1 MKAPIRSTSSKLLIL
16 LSCLV
21 FFVGCAPDPRPN
33 VLFIGIDDLNDW
45 IEPLGGH
52 ASAITPNLAALASR
66 SYSFTNAQAAS
77 PSCNPSRT
85 SLLTGLHPLTTGVV
99 ANQQGDFRQYIPTAK
114 TMITQFEE
122 EGYDMACFG
131 KLYHG
136 AEVLNEEWDEF
147 DWCQSQPDFED
158 SVHHGISYLTD
169 SLYFLFDWAV
179 SDSSLDQWGGHL
191 ATNKTIAFLEAANHA
206 PFFLSTGLTSSHI
219 PWYVPR
225 RFFDLYDSLQIELPD
240 STFDDLADL
249 PQFALDYT
257 KQARKGHQ
265 EIIVHDKRE
274 EAIRFYLAAIS
285 FLDWE
290 IGRILESLENSKHA
304 DNTIVVVWSDHGF
317 HLGEKQVWK
326 KNTLWEE
333 SCRIP
338 LLIQLPGDTISG
350 KQVGTPVSLVDLYP
364 TLIDLCS
371 LQPRDDLDGLSLVRL
386 LKNPVAEFP
395 RDYVISTNAFG
406 STIRSRRWRYI
417 QYLDGSEELYDHDVD
432 EGELVNL
439 SQRKEHFQILLEFRK
454 ALTGKS

>member
-1 MKAPIRSTSSKLLIL
+1 MLITS
-16 LSCLV
+16 
-21 FFVGCAPDPRPN
+21 CAPDPRPN

-52 ASAITPNLAALASR
+52 AAVITPNLAALASR
-66 SYSFTNAQAAS
+66 SYSFTNAQAPA

-136 AEVLNEEWDEF
+136 GEVMNEEWDVF
-147 DWCQSQPDFED
+147 DWCQQSPVFSD

-191 ATNKTIAFLEAANHA
+191 AANKAIAFLETENHA
-206 PFFLSTGLTSSHI
+206 PFFLSAGLTFSHI

-240 STFDDLADL
+240 STFEDLTDL

-257 KQARKGHQ
+257 QKARKGHQ
-265 EIIVHDKRE
+265 EIVAYGKRE
-274 EAIRFYLAAIS
+274 EAIRFYLAAVS

-290 IGRILESLENSKHA
+290 IGRILDSLEKSQYA
-304 DNTIVVVWSDHGF
+304 DNTIIVLWSDHGF

-350 KQVGTPVSLVDLYP
+350 KQVKTPVSLVDLYP

-371 LQPRDDLDGLSLVRL
+371 LQPRDDLDGLSLVPL
-386 LKNPVAEFP
+386 LENPSDLFP
-395 RDYVISTNAFG
+395 RDFVISTNAFG
-406 STIRSRRWRYI
+406 STIRSQRWRYI

-432 EGELVNL
+432 EGEVVNL
-439 SQRKEHFQILLEFRK
+439 SQQQGYFQVLLEFRK
-454 ALTGKS
+454 ALNDKS

>member
-1 MKAPIRSTSSKLLIL
+1 M
-16 LSCLV
+16 

-45 IEPLGGH
+45 IEPLGGY
-52 ASAITPNLAALASR
+52 AEAITPNLAALAAR
-66 SYSFTNAQAAS
+66 SASFTSAQTAS
-77 PSCNPSRT
+77 PSCNPSRA

-114 TMITQFEE
+114 TMISQFEE

-136 AEVLNEEWDEF
+136 GEVLNEDWDEF
-147 DWCQSQPDFED
+147 DWCQNQPDFED

-191 ATNKTIAFLEAANHA
+191 AANRAITFLEGSGIS
-206 PFFLSTGLTSSHI
+206 PFFLSVGLNSTHI
-219 PWYVPR
+219 PWYIPR
-225 RFFDLYDSLQIELPD
+225 QFFDLYDSLQMELPD
-240 STFDDLADL
+240 STIDDLADL

-257 KQARKGHQ
+257 RKARKGHQ
-265 EIIVHDKRE
+265 EIVTNHKRE
-274 EAIRFYLAAIS
+274 EAIRFYLAAVS

-290 IGRILESLENSKHA
+290 IGRILEALENSQYA
-304 DNTIVVVWSDHGF
+304 ENTIIVVWSDHGF

-338 LLIQLPGDTISG
+338 LLIHLPGDSTANQQI
-350 KQVGTPVSLVDLYP
+350 GTPVSLIDLYP
-364 TLIDLCS
+364 TFIDLCS
-371 LQPRDDLDGLSLVRL
+371 LQPRNDLDGLSLLPLMR
-386 LKNPVAEFP
+386 KNSSTFS
-395 RDYVISTNAFG
+395 RDYVITTNAFG
-406 STIRSRRWRYI
+406 STIRSQRWRYI

-432 EGELVNL
+432 ERELRNL
-439 SQRKEHFQILLEFRK
+439 AKDDEFVVVVEKYRELLDNE
-454 ALTGKS
+454 